1 MTASRSSDRSAK
13 RVRTYGSSGPLLLLL
28 HGGPG
33 APGYL
38 GTVASELADS
48 FRVLE
53 PFQRGS
59 GSESL
64 TVNRHVADLHEMV
77 SACREKPLAMIG
89 HSWGAMLALAYGAAH
104 PDGVA
109 SLVLVGCGTF
119 DRASRN
125 QMRTIE
131 EQRMDDG
138 LRRRLN
144 GLAEEVPDRN
154 ERLRMLGNLLLPLY
168 SYEPTVHELPVEVCD
183 ARAHD
188 ESWNDMVRLQ
198 EEGEYPAA
206 FAAIKA
212 PVIMLHGAVDPHPG
226 RLIFA
231 SLRTHLP
238 QLEYREWERCGHYPW
253 LEKAAR
259 EEFFA
264 SMHQWLTRQ
273 GGR

>member
-1 MTASRSSDRSAK
+1 
-13 RVRTYGSSGPLLLLL
+13 
-28 HGGPG
+28 
-33 APGYL
+33 
-38 GTVASELADS
+38 
-48 FRVLE
+48 
-53 PFQRGS
+53 
-59 GSESL
+59 
-64 TVNRHVADLHEMV
+64 
-77 SACREKPLAMIG
+77 
-89 HSWGAMLALAYGAAH
+89 
-104 PDGVA
+104 
-109 SLVLVGCGTF
+109 
-119 DRASRN
+119 
-125 QMRTIE
+125 
-131 EQRMDDG
+131 
-138 LRRRLN
+138 
-144 GLAEEVPDRN
+144 
-154 ERLRMLGNLLLPLY
+154 MLGNLLLPLY
-168 SYEPTVHELPVEVCD
+168 SYEPTVHELPVEACD

-264 SMHQWLTRQ
+264 TMHQWLTRQ